1 MLAAC
6 PEEGQ
11 SCRLLRLACTS
22 PARDHGQPLRFKRAM
37 LVHVT
42 QGKGLDFGTGTL
54 ACHG

>member
-22 PARDHGQPLRFKRAM
+22 LARDHGQPLRFKRAM